1 MSVLSCIKC
10 ALIVNFNSYKFI
22 VKKTV
27 LTVQIIIFMK
37 KKGYLKRICLNTR
50 LFLALEKY
58 TFFDVLIKARKVLDY
73 KINFSVIRY

>member
-22 VKKTV
+22 VKKNCTYS
-27 LTVQIIIFMK
+27 TDYNIYE